1 MPPKELTKILFKGA
15 KETVTQHIE
24 DCCARAS
31 KLLGDFDLRRQE
43 ALAAIENDVRLV
55 EASVLRQVKT
65 FFEEYQEMLCL
76 NFEQRNKLLLEEL
89 KDAIKYFNAEVK
101 KIMKSDL
108 SDSKAIVIGLNGAF
122 NDPVFFEKTCQ
133 EYIEGYYLLEKAV
146 KENHL
151 LNYYQQLVERV
162 EPWESTVCSYQRLPA
177 TTTAS
182 RDTQRA
188 D

>member
-1 MPPKELTKILFKGA
+1 M
-15 KETVTQHIE
+15 TQRIE
-24 DCCARAS
+24 DCCARAT
-31 KLLGDFDLRRQE
+31 KLLEDFDLRKQE
-43 ALAAIENDVRLV
+43 AMAAIENDVRLI
-55 EASVLRQVKT
+55 EASVLQLVKT
-65 FFEEYQEMLCL
+65 FFEEFQEMLCL
-76 NFEQRNKLLLEEL
+76 NFEQRNKQLVEEL
-89 KDAIKYFNAEVK
+89 QDSIRFFKAEVK

-162 EPWESTVCSYQRLPA
+162 EPWESTLR
-177 TTTAS
+177 
-182 RDTQRA
+182 
-188 D
+188 